1 MSSTKTP
8 VIRIKHPTA
17 VFTANDLDAV
27 GGIVVHGGRIVELL
41 GMGEEPV
48 TPAAT
53 VFDASPTYGTDRRT
67 DERHLQPSRRAM
79 YW

>member
-1 MSSTKTP
+1 M
-8 VIRIKHPTA
+8 
-17 VFTANDLDAV
+17 